1 MASEAAEAEILIVCS
16 DGDVILNTDTEK
28 TYNIYQ
34 GSSSFLHEDVIK
46 DTTLS
51 GLLSENSTCVILP
64 MEQSA
69 YLNGYLVLAQPDQ
82 FINNRAIYYTNILTT
97 FFYLIMVIVGFVF
110 LLIYVFNVRP
120 LRKVPAS
127 SRLTTKIRRFSL
139 NLKTNTA
146 NWQKHWMLSEQNSVN
161 LMSTSENL
169 FPTFRTISAPL

>member
-69 YLNGYLVLAQPDQ
+69 YLNGYLVLAQPNQ
-82 FINNRAIYYTNILTT
+82 FINNQVPYITPIY
-97 FFYLIMVIVGFVF
+97 
-110 LLIYVFNVRP
+110 
-120 LRKVPAS
+120 
-127 SRLTTKIRRFSL
+127 
-139 NLKTNTA
+139 
-146 NWQKHWMLSEQNSVN
+146 
-161 LMSTSENL
+161 
-169 FPTFRTISAPL
+169 